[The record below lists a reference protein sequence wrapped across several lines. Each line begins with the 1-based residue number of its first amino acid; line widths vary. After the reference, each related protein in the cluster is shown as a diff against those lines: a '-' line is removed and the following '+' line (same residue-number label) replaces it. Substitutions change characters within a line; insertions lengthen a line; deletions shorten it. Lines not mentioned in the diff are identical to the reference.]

1 MMQVENV
8 TIIGAGPAGLSTA
21 IQLKRHGI
29 DPLLLE
35 RDSVG
40 GVLRN
45 ANRVENYPGFPNGI
59 SGPDLV
65 DLFEIH
71 SGGANVEIT
80 YDDVRT
86 LDFDDGFFVIEGRDQ
101 TYRSRVVV
109 IASGTRPRTF
119 DDVDISG
126 DVLDRV
132 FYEVYPLFDETGKRI
147 AIVGAGDAAF
157 DYALNLADRNSVM
170 ILNRGSTRKCLPL
183 LWERSAEHARI
194 EYSENVSVTGI
205 ERGDSCGLRLVCSSP
220 AGRSR
225 VDADYLIGAIGRTQN
240 LDFMAKKA
248 HDRIAELVEKGLLYF
263 AGDVR
268 HGRFRQTAIA
278 VGDGV
283 LTAMTIHHGREEPP
297 R

>member
-1 MMQVENV
+1 MMKVENV

-35 RDSVG
+35 RDSIG

-65 DLFEIH
+65 DLFETH
-71 SGGANVEIT
+71 AGGAHVEIT
-80 YDDVRT
+80 YDEVRR
-86 LDFDDGFFVIEGRDQ
+86 LDFDDGVFVLEGRKE

-119 DDVDISG
+119 DDIDIPG
-126 DVLDRV
+126 NVLDRV
-132 FYEVYPLFDETGKRI
+132 FYEIYPLFDETGKKI
-147 AIVGAGDAAF
+147 SIVGAGDAAF

-170 ILNRGSTRKCLPL
+170 ILNRGSDLKCLPL
-183 LWERSAEHARI
+183 LWERSIAHTGI
-194 EYSENVSVTGI
+194 DYSENVSVTGI
-205 ERGDSCGLRLVCSSP
+205 ERGDSYGLRLDCSSP
-220 AGRSR
+220 EGRSS

-240 LDFMAKKA
+240 LDFMSKKA
-248 HDRIAELVEKGLLYF
+248 HERIAELAGKGLLYF

-278 VGDGV
+278 VGDGI